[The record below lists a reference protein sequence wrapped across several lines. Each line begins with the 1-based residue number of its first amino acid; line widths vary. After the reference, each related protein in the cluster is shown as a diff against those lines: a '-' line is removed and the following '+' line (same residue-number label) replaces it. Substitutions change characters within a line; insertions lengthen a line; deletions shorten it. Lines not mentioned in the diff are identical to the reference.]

1 MNKLVDAFP
10 VLARE
15 VAESLRALGR
25 PALAAQIDE
34 AVVSRVTFDDSVGAG
49 YIYVEPSRALNFVE
63 ANIIGVR
70 HGGTVTVETVFDAH
84 IDTDNFE
91 RVVGIEILA
100 PGGLRSELKRHASG

>member
-1 MNKLVDAFP
+1 MNRLVDTFP

-15 VAESLRALGR
+15 LAESLCALGHT
-25 PALAAQIDE
+25 ALAGQIEE
-34 AVVSRVTFDDSVGAG
+34 AVVSRITFDDSVGAG
-49 YIYVEPSRALNFVE
+49 YIYLEPSRALNIVE

-70 HGGTVTVETVFDAH
+70 HGDTITVETEFDTH

-100 PGGLRSELKRHASG
+100 PGILRSELKRRASG

>member
-1 MNKLVDAFP
+1 MNRLIDTFP

-15 VAESLRALGR
+15 VANSLRAIGR
-25 PALAAQIDE
+25 ASLAGQIEE

-49 YIYVEPSRALNFVE
+49 YIYIEPSRPLNIVE

-70 HGGTVTVETVFDAH
+70 HGATITVQTEFDTH
-84 IDTDNFE
+84 IDTDNFD

-100 PGGLRSELKRHASG
+100 PGVLRSELKIRAKG